1 MPATILLVED
11 HADIRRLVRMTLEFE
26 PCQILEA
33 ADAEEGWALAT
44 RQRPDLI
51 LLDVMMP
58 GRRNGLDLCRD
69 LKAEPTLRDV
79 PVVMLSARGT
89 AADLEAG
96 RQAGASAYLVKP
108 FSPMA
113 LLDRVGQLL
122 GLAASQD

>member
-26 PCQILEA
+26 PCRILEA
-33 ADAEEGWALAT
+33 ANADEGWALAT
-44 RQRPDLI
+44 AQRPDLI

-58 GRRNGLDLCRD
+58 GRRSGLDLCRA

-79 PVVMLSARGT
+79 PVVMLSARSA

-96 RQAGASAYLVKP
+96 QQAGASAYLVKP

-113 LLDRVGQLL
+113 LLDWVGKLL
-122 GLAASQD
+122 GQSALQG